1 MRTWIQRDLALKC
14 LALAALVTLGPA
26 TAQATVESAK
36 LSLPS
41 CLTLGGAG
49 SDCTDTAF
57 LNTNLVGA
65 TSEFIGSP
73 SVNGATAT
81 FTTAF
86 DAWDEASGG
95 AWKLVNGGTISV
107 STSAY
112 TGINASVDGAGL
124 SPVLFT
130 VSGSQTILKNLVWT
144 QALVINYSP
153 LTGPLAKPEETLD
166 TFSLS
171 QNAAGANPNFSK
183 ACAPASSGASPS
195 GGAFCGPIY
204 PFQYGSTLADYS
216 LDGRQ
221 LGGDPFYDA
230 PEGDWPNA
238 GFDAI
243 TLLSSVNEQ
252 TDTLTVYQGWS
263 YGFTLSAEEPTANI
277 SGSKSLVLTGIVPE
291 TSTWVM
297 MVLGFAGLGC
307 AVYRKTRGGQAS
319 TVVA

>member
-1 MRTWIQRDLALKC
+1 MPHSWRRGIGLHRHGLPKYEPRRRDH
-14 LALAALVTLGPA
+14 
-26 TAQATVESAK
+26 
-36 LSLPS
+36 
-41 CLTLGGAG
+41 
-49 SDCTDTAF
+49 
-57 LNTNLVGA
+57 
-65 TSEFIGSP
+65 EFIGSP

-171 QNAAGANPNFSK
+171 QNAAGPTRTSRK
-183 ACAPASSGASPS
+183 PARQRRR
-195 GGAFCGPIY
+195 GP
-204 PFQYGSTLADYS
+204 PH
-216 LDGRQ
+216 R
-221 LGGDPFYDA
+221 
-230 PEGDWPNA
+230 
-238 GFDAI
+238 
-243 TLLSSVNEQ
+243 
-252 TDTLTVYQGWS
+252 
-263 YGFTLSAEEPTANI
+263 AER
-277 SGSKSLVLTGIVPE
+277 
-291 TSTWVM
+291 
-297 MVLGFAGLGC
+297 FAGPSI
-307 AVYRKTRGGQAS
+307 RSS
-319 TVVA
+319 TARL